1 MDKTRIPRLTTRDWV
16 EIHAALETK
25 EKLLRDGL
33 YGTDAEARRWREHL
47 ATIRRKIIR
56 AGIQV

>member
-1 MDKTRIPRLTTRDWV
+1 MELISPRLTSRDWS
-16 EIHAALETK
+16 EIYYALTTK

-33 YGTDAEARRWREHL
+33 YGTDAEARRWRTHL
-47 ATIRRKIIR
+47 AEIRRKIIR